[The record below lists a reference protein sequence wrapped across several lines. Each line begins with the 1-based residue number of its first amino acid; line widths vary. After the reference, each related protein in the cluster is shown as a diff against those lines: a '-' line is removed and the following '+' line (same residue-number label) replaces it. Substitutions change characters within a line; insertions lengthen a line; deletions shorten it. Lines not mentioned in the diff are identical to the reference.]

1 MRFAAYNIEHFDR
14 AFTNQNVPELDHK
27 RQKKD
32 PLPQIEAVGKVLSEI
47 DADLI
52 GITEAPNTAGSANAV
67 KSTVACLE
75 AFAAQAGLRARKC
88 VFGFNAGTQEIA
100 VLYDPDSLDVT
111 HKPSG
116 TAGSKKSPRF
126 DEPFLYDADEDGLQ
140 ELHKHDRPPLEVHVE
155 RKDGGAPMDLFVV
168 HAKSKG
174 IFNSVDLVHLERTSR
189 RNRLRL
195 FAQAV
200 SIRERVDRLLVDDAR
215 VMVMGDIND
224 GPGMDEHEAKFGRS
238 AVEIIMGDL
247 FEPEKILRCYAGRP
261 KWKRFGWEPSTT
273 RFFDQITEDPINAM
287 IDLIMTSQSIKPAG
301 EDAYRIWNPYEMWTK
316 KQREAPEN
324 KSLFEALTSASD
336 HFPVSFDFD

>member
-14 AFTNQNVPELDHK
+14 AFTNQNQLELDHK
-27 RQKKD
+27 RQRKD
-32 PLPQIEAVGKVLSEI
+32 PMPQIEAVAKVLAHI

-52 GITEAPNTAGSANAV
+52 GITEAPNTARSAGGV

-75 AFAAQAGLRARKC
+75 AFAAHAGLRARKA
-88 VFGFNAGTQEIA
+88 VFGFNASTQEIA
-100 VLYDPDSLDVT
+100 VLYDPDALDVT

-116 TAGSKKSPRF
+116 VAGSKKSPRF

-155 RKDGGAPMDLFVV
+155 RKDGGAPIDLFVV

-189 RNRLRL
+189 KNRLRL
-195 FAQAV
+195 FAQAA
-200 SIRERVDRLLVDDAR
+200 SIRDRVERRLAEDAH

-261 KWKRFGWEPSTT
+261 KWKRFGWVPSTT
-273 RFFDQITEDPINAM
+273 RFYDQITEDPINAM
-287 IDLIMTSQSIKPAG
+287 IDLIMTSQSIHPLG
-301 EDAYRIWNPYEMWTK
+301 ESAYKIWNPYEMWTK
-316 KQREAPEN
+316 AQRSSDEN
-324 KSLFEALTSASD
+324 SALSDALRSASD
-336 HFPVSFDFD
+336 HFPVSFDFE